1 MGNSL
6 RRLVRPALAIS
17 AITLLSQLLSAV
29 VQVLIAALFGAGIEL
44 DAYFAALT
52 LPTYF
57 SAVLLGGLSY
67 VFVPLFVEHRTTGSE
82 EEAWKITGNILT
94 LYLVVAGSLTIA
106 GMVWARE
113 LLALTVPGLSDSA
126 LTLATLLARILW
138 PSVFLGGLA
147 TLCVSLYQSYE
158 RFIWPAL
165 APLVGGVITLTVLFL
180 WGRSGGVHVLAFAV
194 LTGSIA
200 QAVLLAPILIGRLHL
215 RFDPRD
221 TGVREALVLLA
232 PLVFAA
238 LFAQGS
244 KLVDRYVASH
254 LGSGSISH
262 LAYGDKITTLFAA
275 LLSAGIAV
283 TIFPQ
288 MAKESARAD
297 LSALRQT
304 VSLGLRL
311 TWLLVAPAIGLGIGL
326 AYPLIGTVLERG
338 AFGAADT
345 AAVASILH
353 WYLLALIGMTLGNI
367 TARAFYALKDTRT
380 LSLISIGEIVLYAL
394 YTPWFG
400 RHFGVMGIGVAIM
413 LYWNLSELIQCVILW
428 QRFGRPRFT
437 SLVVALSRIT
447 AAAAVAGLMSHFLVA
462 ALRGPAWAMLLL
474 GGTAGLV
481 VYLIMLQLL
490 GAAEWL
496 MIIRSGRQWAAN
508 FGERAS

>member
-1 MGNSL
+1 MASSL

-29 VQVLIAALFGAGIEL
+29 VQVLIAALFGARVEL

-57 SAVLLGGLSY
+57 NAVLLGGLSY

-82 EEAWKITGNILT
+82 EEAWKITGNIVT

-106 GMVWARE
+106 GMVWARQ
-113 LLALTVPGLSDSA
+113 LLVLTVPGLSDSA
-126 LTLATLLARILW
+126 IALATTLTRIIW

-147 TLCVSLYQSYE
+147 TLCISLYQSYE

-165 APLVGGVITLTVLFL
+165 APLIGGMMTLAVLFV
-180 WGRSGGVHVLAFAV
+180 WGRSNGVHVLAFAV
-194 LTGSIA
+194 LAGSAA
-200 QAVLLAPILIGRLHL
+200 QAVLLAPILMGRLRL
-215 RFDPRD
+215 RFDPLDR
-221 TGVREALVLLA
+221 GVREALILLA

-244 KLVDRYVASH
+244 KLVDRYVASN
-254 LGSGSISH
+254 LGAGGISH
-262 LAYGDKITTLFAA
+262 LAYSDKITTLFAA

-288 MAKESARAD
+288 MAQESARAD
-297 LSALRQT
+297 IPALRRT

-311 TWLLVAPAIGLGIGL
+311 TWLLVAPAVGLGIGL
-326 AYPLIGTVLERG
+326 AYPLIGTVLQRG
-338 AFGAADT
+338 AFGATDT

-400 RHFGVMGIGVAIM
+400 RNFGVMGIGVAVM
-413 LYWNLSELIQCVILW
+413 LYWNFSELIQCAILW
-428 QRFGRPRFT
+428 QRLGRPGFT
-437 SLVVALSRIT
+437 SLVKALSTIT
-447 AAAAVAGLMSHFLVA
+447 VAAAAAGLAGHLLVA
-462 ALRGPAWAMLLL
+462 TLHGPAWVMLLV
-474 GGTAGLV
+474 GGTAGFI
-481 VYLIMLQLL
+481 VYLIALQLL
-490 GAAEWL
+490 GAAEWH
-496 MIIRSGRQWAAN
+496 MVVKSGRQWAAS
-508 FGERAS
+508 FSARVS